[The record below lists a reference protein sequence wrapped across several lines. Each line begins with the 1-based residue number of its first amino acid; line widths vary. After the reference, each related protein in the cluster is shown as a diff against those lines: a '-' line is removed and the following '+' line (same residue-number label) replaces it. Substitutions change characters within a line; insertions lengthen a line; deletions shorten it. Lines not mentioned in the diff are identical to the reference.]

1 MGHKMKSILKT
12 PALLGAMICATL
24 TSNVVQAQ
32 TNESWGLISPT
43 ISTYSDNDQFKA
55 VKAGIGLLPL
65 YKDGQHFT
73 GIQALHHSYEQYEW
87 KKDASQVSLV
97 SESINPKNG
106 LGHKVNL
113 GVNQLGNHTLVNADM
128 NYALSLREGTNAEL
142 FYNRDWVETRRSL
155 DNGIKYD
162 YYGGSL
168 EQRLSEKWTVI
179 GLLGQHSF
187 SDNNT
192 RNHVRGKLIYD
203 LLPDQGINLQLRHRQ
218 YRNSQQEQNGN
229 YFNPNKYE
237 EQMVAVAMRQ
247 RVQSWML
254 SGLIGVG
261 RQKVDDTPR
270 TSTHLYELEANSP
283 ITKSIVFRSKLG
295 YGQSA
300 TFNGPDYKFRYFN
313 TSLVFKF

>member
-1 MGHKMKSILKT
+1 MKTIFKT
-12 PALLGAMICATL
+12 PTLLSVLICTAI
-24 TSNVVQAQ
+24 TSHVVFAQ
-32 TNESWGLISPT
+32 SNETWGLLSPT
-43 ISTYSDNDQFKA
+43 ISAYSDNDQFKA
-55 VKAGIGLLPL
+55 VKAGVGLLPI

-87 KKDASQVSLV
+87 KKNASQLSLV
-97 SESINPKNG
+97 SESIDPKNG

-128 NYALSLREGTNAEL
+128 SYAMSLREGTNAEF
-142 FYNRDWVETRRSL
+142 FYNRDWVETRQSL

-179 GLLGQHSF
+179 GLLGQHRF

-192 RNHVRGKLIYD
+192 RNHLRGKLIYD

-218 YRNSQQEQNGN
+218 YRNSQAEPTGN
-229 YFNPNKYE
+229 YFNPNEYE

-247 RVQSWML
+247 RVQNWML

-261 RQKVDDTPR
+261 RQKVNEDPR

-283 ITKSIVFRSKLG
+283 ITKSIVFKSKLG

-300 TFNGPDYKFRYFN
+300 TFNGPDYKYRYLN
-313 TSLVFKF
+313 TSLIFSF

>member
-55 VKAGIGLLPL
+55 VKAGVGLLPI

-87 KKDASQVSLV
+87 KKNASQLSLV

-113 GVNQLGNHTLVNADM
+113 GVNQLGSHTLINADM
-128 NYALSLREGTNAEL
+128 NYAMSLREGTNAEL
-142 FYNRDWVETRRSL
+142 FYNRDWVETRQSL

-168 EQRLSEKWTVI
+168 EQRLSERWTVI
-179 GLLGQHSF
+179 GLLGQHRF

-192 RNHVRGKLIYD
+192 RNHLRGKLIYD

-218 YRNSQQEQNGN
+218 YRNSQEANGN

-261 RQKVDDTPR
+261 RQKVNEDPR

-300 TFNGPDYKFRYFN
+300 TFNGSDYKFRYLN
-313 TSLVFKF
+313 TSLIFSF

>member
-1 MGHKMKSILKT
+1 MKTILKT
-12 PALLGAMICATL
+12 PTLLSMLICTAI
-24 TSNVVQAQ
+24 TSHVVYAQ
-32 TNESWGLISPT
+32 SNETWGLLSPT
-43 ISTYSDNDQFKA
+43 ISAYSDNDQFKA
-55 VKAGIGLLPL
+55 VKAGVGLLPI

-87 KKDASQVSLV
+87 KKDASQLSLV
-97 SESINPKNG
+97 SESIDPKNG

-128 NYALSLREGTNAEL
+128 SYAMSLREGTNAEF
-142 FYNRDWVETRRSL
+142 FYNRDLVETRQSL

-179 GLLGQHSF
+179 GLLGQHRF

-192 RNHVRGKLIYD
+192 RNHLRGKLIYD

-218 YRNSQQEQNGN
+218 YRNSQAEPTGN
-229 YFNPNKYE
+229 YFNPNEYE

-247 RVQSWML
+247 RVQNWML

-261 RQKVDDTPR
+261 RQKVNEDPR

-283 ITKSIVFRSKLG
+283 ITKSIVFKSKLG

-300 TFNGPDYKFRYFN
+300 TFNGPDYKYRYLN
-313 TSLVFKF
+313 TSLIFSF

>member
-1 MGHKMKSILKT
+1 MKNKLKT
-12 PALLGAMICATL
+12 PALLTTLICAVL
-24 TSNVVQAQ
+24 TPNLIHAQ
-32 TNESWGLISPT
+32 SKESWGLLSPT
-43 ISTYSDNDQFKA
+43 ISAYSDNDQFKA

-65 YKDGQHFT
+65 YKDGQHYT
-73 GIQALHHSYEQYEW
+73 GIQALHHSFEQYEW
-87 KKDASQVSLV
+87 KKDASQLSLV

-113 GVNQLGNHTLVNADM
+113 GLNQLGNHTLVNADM
-128 NYALSLREGTNAEL
+128 NYAMPLQEGTNAEL
-142 FYNRDWVETRRSL
+142 FYNRDWVETRNSL

-168 EQRLSEKWTVI
+168 EQRLSERWTVI
-179 GLLGQHSF
+179 GLLGQHRF

-192 RNHVRGKLIYD
+192 RNHIRGKLIYD
-203 LLPDQGINLQLRHRQ
+203 LLPEQGINLQLRHRQ
-218 YRNSQQEQNGN
+218 YRNSQETNGN

-247 RVQSWML
+247 RVQSWMI

-261 RQKVDDTPR
+261 RQKVNEDPR

-283 ITKSIVFRSKLG
+283 ITKSIVFKSKLG

-300 TFNGPDYKFRYFN
+300 TFNGPDYKYRYFN
-313 TSLVFKF
+313 TSLIFSF

>member
-1 MGHKMKSILKT
+1 MKTILKT
-12 PALLGAMICATL
+12 PALFSAIVCAAL
-24 TSNVVQAQ
+24 SPYLVHAQSND
-32 TNESWGLISPT
+32 SWGLLSPT
-43 ISTYSDNDQFKA
+43 ISAYSDNDQFKA
-55 VKAGIGLLPL
+55 VKAGVGLLPI

-87 KKDASQVSLV
+87 KKNASQLSLV

-128 NYALSLREGTNAEL
+128 NYAMSLREGTNAEL
-142 FYNRDWVETRRSL
+142 FYNRDWVETRQSL

-168 EQRLSEKWTVI
+168 EQRLSERWTVI
-179 GLLGQHSF
+179 GLLGQHRF

-192 RNHVRGKLIYD
+192 RNHLRGKLIYD

-218 YRNSQQEQNGN
+218 YRNSQEETNTN

-247 RVQSWML
+247 KVQSWIL

-261 RQKVDDTPR
+261 RQKVNEDPR

-283 ITKSIVFRSKLG
+283 ITKSVVFKSKLG
-295 YGQSA
+295 YGQTA
-300 TFNGPDYKFRYFN
+300 TFNGPDYKFRYLN
-313 TSLVFKF
+313 TSLIFSF

>member
-1 MGHKMKSILKT
+1 
-12 PALLGAMICATL
+12 
-24 TSNVVQAQ
+24 
-32 TNESWGLISPT
+32 
-43 ISTYSDNDQFKA
+43 
-55 VKAGIGLLPL
+55 
-65 YKDGQHFT
+65 
-73 GIQALHHSYEQYEW
+73 
-87 KKDASQVSLV
+87 
-97 SESINPKNG
+97 
-106 LGHKVNL
+106 VNL

-128 NYALSLREGTNAEL
+128 NYSLSLREGTNAEL

-192 RNHVRGKLIYD
+192 RNHLRGKLIYD

-218 YRNSQQEQNGN
+218 YRNSQQESNGN
-229 YFNPNKYE
+229 YFNPPKYE

-247 RVQSWML
+247 RVKSWML
-254 SGLIGVG
+254 SGLIGAG
-261 RQKVDDTPR
+261 RQKVNEDPH

-313 TSLVFKF
+313 TSLIFSF

>member
-1 MGHKMKSILKT
+1 MKNELRT
-12 PALLGAMICATL
+12 PALLCAMMCSGLMPNL
-24 TSNVVQAQ
+24 THAQ
-32 TNESWGLISPT
+32 NNDYWGLLSPT

-73 GIQALHHSYEQYEW
+73 GIQALHHSYKQDEW

-97 SESINPKNG
+97 SESIDPKNG

-113 GVNQLGNHTLVNADM
+113 GLNQLGNHTLVNADM
-128 NYALSLREGTNAEL
+128 NYTMSLREGTNAEL

-179 GLLGQHSF
+179 GLLGQHQF
-187 SDNNT
+187 SDSNT
-192 RNHVRGKLIYD
+192 RNHLRGKLIYD
-203 LLPDQGINLQLRHRQ
+203 FLPDQGINLQLRHRQ

-229 YFNPNKYE
+229 YFNPNKYQ
-237 EQMVAVAMRQ
+237 EQMVVVAMRQ

-261 RQKVDDTPR
+261 RQKVNEDPR

-283 ITKSIVFRSKLG
+283 ITKSIVFKSKLG

-300 TFNGPDYKFRYFN
+300 TFNGPDYKFKYFN
-313 TSLVFKF
+313 ASLIFRF

>member
-1 MGHKMKSILKT
+1 
-12 PALLGAMICATL
+12 
-24 TSNVVQAQ
+24 
-32 TNESWGLISPT
+32 
-43 ISTYSDNDQFKA
+43 
-55 VKAGIGLLPL
+55 
-65 YKDGQHFT
+65 
-73 GIQALHHSYEQYEW
+73 
-87 KKDASQVSLV
+87 LV

-106 LGHKVNL
+106 LGHKVNV

-128 NYALSLREGTNAEL
+128 NYSLSLREGTNAEL

-155 DNGIKYD
+155 DNGIKFD

-168 EQRLSEKWTVI
+168 EQRLSERWTVI

-192 RNHVRGKLIYD
+192 RNHLRGKLIYD

-261 RQKVDDTPR
+261 RQKVNEDPR

>member
-1 MGHKMKSILKT
+1 MKTILKT
-12 PALLGAMICATL
+12 PALFSAIVCAAL
-24 TSNVVQAQ
+24 SPYLVHAQSND
-32 TNESWGLISPT
+32 SWGLLSPT
-43 ISTYSDNDQFKA
+43 ISAYSDNDQFKA
-55 VKAGIGLLPL
+55 VKAGVGLLPL

-97 SESINPKNG
+97 SESIDPKNG

-128 NYALSLREGTNAEL
+128 NYAMSLREGTNAEL
-142 FYNRDWVETRRSL
+142 FYNRDWVETRQSL

-168 EQRLSEKWTVI
+168 EQRLSERWTVI
-179 GLLGQHSF
+179 GLLGQHRF

-192 RNHVRGKLIYD
+192 RNHLRGKLIYD

-218 YRNSQQEQNGN
+218 YRNSQQESTGN
-229 YFNPNKYE
+229 YFNPDKYE

-247 RVQSWML
+247 KVQSWIL

-261 RQKVDDTPR
+261 RQKVNEDLR

-283 ITKSIVFRSKLG
+283 ITKSVVFKSKLG

-300 TFNGPDYKFRYFN
+300 TFNGPDYKYRYLN
-313 TSLVFKF
+313 TSLIFSF

>member
-1 MGHKMKSILKT
+1 MGHKMKTIFKT
-12 PALLGAMICATL
+12 PTLLSVLICTAI
-24 TSNVVQAQ
+24 TSHVVFAQ
-32 TNESWGLISPT
+32 SNETWGLLSPT
-43 ISTYSDNDQFKA
+43 ISAYSDNDQFKA
-55 VKAGIGLLPL
+55 VKAGVGLLPI

-87 KKDASQVSLV
+87 KKNASQLSLV
-97 SESINPKNG
+97 SESIDPKNG

-128 NYALSLREGTNAEL
+128 SYAMSLREGTNAEF
-142 FYNRDWVETRRSL
+142 FYNRDWVETRQSL

-179 GLLGQHSF
+179 GLLGQHRF

-192 RNHVRGKLIYD
+192 RNHLRGKLIYD

-218 YRNSQQEQNGN
+218 YRNSQAEPTGN
-229 YFNPNKYE
+229 YFNPNEYE

-247 RVQSWML
+247 RVQNWML

-261 RQKVDDTPR
+261 RQKVNEDPR

-283 ITKSIVFRSKLG
+283 ITKSIVFKSKLG

-300 TFNGPDYKFRYFN
+300 TFNGPDYKYRYLN
-313 TSLVFKF
+313 TSLIFSF

>member
-1 MGHKMKSILKT
+1 MGYKMKNRLKT
-12 PALLGAMICATL
+12 PALLSAIICVVL
-24 TSNVVQAQ
+24 SSNGVQAQ
-32 TNESWGLISPT
+32 SNESWGLISPT
-43 ISTYSDNDQFKA
+43 ISTYSDNDQFKV
-55 VKAGIGLLPL
+55 VKAGVGLLPL

-97 SESINPKNG
+97 SESIDPKNG

-128 NYALSLREGTNAEL
+128 NYSLSLREGTNAEL

-179 GLLGQHSF
+179 GLLGQHQF
-187 SDNNT
+187 SDSNT
-192 RNHVRGKLIYD
+192 RNHLRGKLIYD

-218 YRNSQQEQNGN
+218 YRNSQESTGN

-247 RVQSWML
+247 RVQGWML

-261 RQKVDDTPR
+261 SQKVNEDPR

-283 ITKSIVFRSKLG
+283 IAKSIVFRSKLG

-313 TSLVFKF
+313 TSLIFSF

>member
-1 MGHKMKSILKT
+1 MKTILKT
-12 PALLGAMICATL
+12 PTVLSVLICTAI
-24 TSNVVQAQ
+24 TSHVAHAQ
-32 TNESWGLISPT
+32 SNETWGLLSPT
-43 ISTYSDNDQFKA
+43 ISAYSDNDQFKA
-55 VKAGIGLLPL
+55 VKAGVGLLPI

-87 KKDASQVSLV
+87 KKDASQLSLV

-113 GVNQLGNHTLVNADM
+113 GVNQLGNHTLINADM
-128 NYALSLREGTNAEL
+128 NYAMSLSEGTNAEL
-142 FYNRDWVETRRSL
+142 FYNRDWVETRQSL

-179 GLLGQHSF
+179 GLLGQHRF

-192 RNHVRGKLIYD
+192 RNHLRGKLIYD

-218 YRNSQQEQNGN
+218 YRNSQQEQNDN

-261 RQKVDDTPR
+261 RQKVNEDPR

-283 ITKSIVFRSKLG
+283 ITKSIVFKSKLG
-295 YGQSA
+295 YGQTA
-300 TFNGPDYKFRYFN
+300 TFNGPDYKFRYLN
-313 TSLVFKF
+313 TSLIFSF

>member
-1 MGHKMKSILKT
+1 MGYKMKTILKT
-12 PALLGAMICATL
+12 PALFSAIVCAAL
-24 TSNVVQAQ
+24 SPYSVHAQSND
-32 TNESWGLISPT
+32 SWGLLSPT
-43 ISTYSDNDQFKA
+43 ISAYSDNDQFKA
-55 VKAGIGLLPL
+55 VKAGVGLLPL

-106 LGHKVNL
+106 LGHKVNV

-128 NYALSLREGTNAEL
+128 NYSLSLREGTKAEL

-179 GLLGQHSF
+179 GLLGQHQF
-187 SDNNT
+187 SDSNT

-218 YRNSQQEQNGN
+218 YRNSQESNGN
-229 YFNPNKYE
+229 YFNPPKYE

-247 RVQSWML
+247 RVQGWML

-261 RQKVDDTPR
+261 HQKVNEDPR
-270 TSTHLYELEANSP
+270 TNTHLYELEANSP

-300 TFNGPDYKFRYFN
+300 TFNGSDYKFRYFN
-313 TSLVFKF
+313 TSLMFRF

>member
-1 MGHKMKSILKT
+1 MKNKLRT
-12 PALLGAMICATL
+12 PALLCAMMCAGL
-24 TSNVVQAQ
+24 TPNLIHAQSND
-32 TNESWGLISPT
+32 SWGLLSPT

-55 VKAGIGLLPL
+55 VKAGVGLLPL

-97 SESINPKNG
+97 SESIDPKNG

-113 GVNQLGNHTLVNADM
+113 GVNQLGNRTLVNADM
-128 NYALSLREGTNAEL
+128 NYAMSLREGTNAEL

-179 GLLGQHSF
+179 GLLGQHQF
-187 SDNNT
+187 SDSNT

-218 YRNSQQEQNGN
+218 YRNSQESNGN
-229 YFNPNKYE
+229 YFNPPKYE

-247 RVQSWML
+247 RVQGWML

-261 RQKVDDTPR
+261 HQKVNEDPR
-270 TSTHLYELEANSP
+270 TNTHLYELEANSP

-300 TFNGPDYKFRYFN
+300 TFNGSDYKFRYFN
-313 TSLVFKF
+313 TSLMFRF

>member
-1 MGHKMKSILKT
+1 MKTILKT
-12 PALLGAMICATL
+12 PTLLSVLICTAI
-24 TSNVVQAQ
+24 TSHVAHAQ
-32 TNESWGLISPT
+32 SNDSWGLLSPT
-43 ISTYSDNDQFKA
+43 ISAYSDNDQFKA
-55 VKAGIGLLPL
+55 VKAGVGLLPI

-87 KKDASQVSLV
+87 KKDAAQLSLV

-128 NYALSLREGTNAEL
+128 NYVMSLREGTNAEF
-142 FYNRDWVETRRSL
+142 FYNRDWVETRQSL

-168 EQRLSEKWTVI
+168 EQSLSERWTVI
-179 GLLGQHSF
+179 GLLGQHRF

-192 RNHVRGKLIYD
+192 RNHLRGKLIYD

-261 RQKVDDTPR
+261 RQKVNEDPR

-283 ITKSIVFRSKLG
+283 ITKSVVFKSKLG
-295 YGQSA
+295 YGQTA
-300 TFNGPDYKFRYFN
+300 TFNGPDYKFRYLN
-313 TSLVFKF
+313 TSLIFSF

>member
-1 MGHKMKSILKT
+1 MGYKMKTILKT
-12 PALLGAMICATL
+12 PTLLSMLICTAI
-24 TSNVVQAQ
+24 TSHVVYAQ
-32 TNESWGLISPT
+32 SNETWGLLSPT
-43 ISTYSDNDQFKA
+43 ISAYSDNDQFKA
-55 VKAGIGLLPL
+55 VKAGVGLLPI

-87 KKDASQVSLV
+87 KKDASQLSLV
-97 SESINPKNG
+97 SESIDPKNG

-128 NYALSLREGTNAEL
+128 SYAMSLREGTNAEF
-142 FYNRDWVETRRSL
+142 FYNRDLVETRQSL

-179 GLLGQHSF
+179 GLLGQHRF

-192 RNHVRGKLIYD
+192 RNHLRGKLIYD

-218 YRNSQQEQNGN
+218 YRNSQAEPTGN
-229 YFNPNKYE
+229 YFNPNEYE

-247 RVQSWML
+247 RVQNWML

-261 RQKVDDTPR
+261 RQKVNEDPR

-283 ITKSIVFRSKLG
+283 ITKSIVFKSKLG

-300 TFNGPDYKFRYFN
+300 TFNGPDYKYRYLN
-313 TSLVFKF
+313 TSLIFSF